1 DFCNRA
7 PPPPPA
13 WDVYARAR
21 YLRDNPD
28 GAGAPPLDSASSPAP
43 MPVGMASAER
53 PLPVRLQAIGAPA
66 GDDR

>member
-1 DFCNRA
+1 
-7 PPPPPA
+7 
-13 WDVYARAR
+13 VYARAR